1 MLSASEGIFER
12 TSEEDTEI
20 DGITYK
26 KGTYISYYLKS
37 VYCNPNTSHNLW
49 NLNLKNGFNKVK

>member
-1 MLSASEGIFER
+1 MLSASEGILER

-26 KGTYISYYLKS
+26 KGTYISYYLKP
-37 VYCNPNTSHNLW
+37 VYCNPNTSHNL
-49 NLNLKNGFNKVK
+49 